1 MAQSALNFCHQDVT
15 RPTPRAHR
23 RWSVLRGAELERA
36 LHSLWREVRRVPAA
50 IQAAAASSLGQ
61 GQRTGSTGQVC
72 TRRGREGVAEWAA
85 TPAASGPCPMA
96 AASDK
101 GHGDAGTIVTIPWH
115 RPHTQSL
122 FLRPPK
128 VSTRASERERERA
141 RQRLQRS
148 PQNPPARSTRAS
160 LLESV
165 HFFSP
170 RATAPRQRKS
180 VSGRLQMIN

>member
-1 MAQSALNFCHQDVT
+1 M
-15 RPTPRAHR
+15 
-23 RWSVLRGAELERA
+23 
-36 LHSLWREVRRVPAA
+36 PAA

-128 VSTRASERERERA
+128 VSTRASERAKERESEAETTAESAKPSRTQYESEPPRVRIFFLSA
-141 RQRLQRS
+141 GDRS
-148 PQNPPARSTRAS
+148 APAQVCLCQDDSK
-160 LLESV
+160 L
-165 HFFSP
+165 
-170 RATAPRQRKS
+170 
-180 VSGRLQMIN
+180 